1 MTKHAWFNNDYEGK
15 ALRRAFVRCMKR
27 FEKVINEEEI
37 DIDSIDKVTNIL
49 TRLAKCKAD
58 LAKPENEYLIRLGMV
73 EETLGIGKKSL
84 GVFNVKT

>member
-27 FEKVINEEEI
+27 FEKVISADEI

-49 TRLAKCKAD
+49 TRLAKCKAE
-58 LAKPENEYLIRLGMV
+58 LAKPENEYLIRLAMV
-73 EETLGIGKKSL
+73 EQQLGIGKRL
-84 GVFNVKT
+84 GVLNVQT

>member
-27 FEKVINEEEI
+27 FEKVINQDDI

-49 TRLAKCKAD
+49 TRLAKCKAE
-58 LAKPENEYLIRLGMV
+58 LAKPENEYLIRLAMV
-73 EETLGIGKKSL
+73 EQQLGIGKRL
-84 GVFNVKT
+84 GVLNVQT

>member
-15 ALRRAFVRCMKR
+15 ALRRVFVRCMKR
-27 FEKVINEEEI
+27 FEKVINQDEL

-49 TRLAKCKAD
+49 TRLAKIKAE

-73 EETLGIGKKSL
+73 EEQLGIGKKTL